1 MPPGDCPMKFQ
12 NFIFT
17 AVVIIIFIFLLIS
30 PANAVTSARS
40 GLMLWFKVLLPTLL
54 PFMIVS
60 KLLIELN
67 AISYLTFLFSSCFKK
82 MFHLSKAGT
91 FVLMTGFLCGYPMGA
106 KLISELYQHKQLSYE
121 ESCYLLTFC
130 NNLSPMFISS
140 FLTVSCF
147 DAPEL
152 LPYVILIIYGTP
164 ILYALLTQPFFRK
177 NTSLESCVLPP
188 STTFKK
194 PDFEIIDTAIMD
206 SFTQITKLGGYVI
219 MFSVISGM
227 FLSFSFSAPTLAF
240 LTGVTEITTGIN
252 YITVQGFSLQMRFSI
267 STPLCVFGGLSGL
280 MQTYSMIKN
289 SKLPFMPY
297 LRAKL
302 IQTGASYVLTVF
314 FLHTIL

>member
-1 MPPGDCPMKFQ
+1 MKIQ
-12 NFIFT
+12 KYLFT
-17 AVVIIIFIFLLIS
+17 FVVVVIFIFLLIS

-54 PFMIVS
+54 PFMIIS

-67 AISYLTFLFSSCFKK
+67 AISCLTFLFSSFFKK
-82 MFHLSKAGT
+82 FFHLSNSGT

-106 KLISELYQHKQLSYE
+106 KLISELYNHKQISYE

-164 ILYALLTQPFFRK
+164 MIYALITQPLFRK
-177 NTSLESCVLPP
+177 KCALETPDVVPP
-188 STTFKK
+188 K
-194 PDFEIIDTAIMD
+194 PSRKLDFEIIDTAIMD

-219 MFSVISGM
+219 LFSIISGM
-227 FLSFSFSAPTLAF
+227 FLSLSLPAPLLAL
-240 LTGVTEITTGIN
+240 LTGIIEITTGIN
-252 YITVQGFSLQMRFSI
+252 YITVQGFPLQMRFFF

-280 MQTYSMIKN
+280 MQTYSMIKD
-289 SKLPFMPY
+289 SGLPFLPY
-297 LRAKL
+297 LTAKL
-302 IQTGASYVLTVF
+302 IQTGLSYILTLF
-314 FLHTIL
+314 FLHNIL

>member
-1 MPPGDCPMKFQ
+1 MKIQ
-12 NFIFT
+12 KYLFT
-17 AVVIIIFIFLLIS
+17 FVVVVIFIFLLVS

-54 PFMIVS
+54 PFMIIS

-67 AISYLTFLFSSCFKK
+67 AISCLTFLFSSFFKK
-82 MFHLSKAGT
+82 FFNLSKSGT

-106 KLISELYQHKQLSYE
+106 KLISELYKHKQISHE

-164 ILYALLTQPFFRK
+164 MIYALITQPLFRRKCAMEPPVLVPPKPFRK
-177 NTSLESCVLPP
+177 L
-188 STTFKK
+188 
-194 PDFEIIDTAIMD
+194 DFEIIDTAIMD

-219 MFSVISGM
+219 LFSIISGI
-227 FLSFSFSAPTLAF
+227 FLSFSLPAPLLSL
-240 LTGVTEITTGIN
+240 LTGIIEITTGIN
-252 YITVQGFSLQMRFSI
+252 YITVQGFSLQMRFFF

-280 MQTYSMIKN
+280 MQTYSMIKD
-289 SKLPFMPY
+289 SGLPFLPY
-297 LRAKL
+297 LTAKL
-302 IQTGASYVLTVF
+302 IQTGLSYVLTLF
-314 FLHTIL
+314 FLHNIL

>member
-1 MPPGDCPMKFQ
+1 MKIQ
-12 NFIFT
+12 KYLFT
-17 AVVIIIFIFLLIS
+17 FVVVVIFIFLLIS

-54 PFMIVS
+54 PFMIIS

-67 AISYLTFLFSSCFKK
+67 AISCLTFLFSSLFKK
-82 MFHLSKAGT
+82 FFNLSKAGT
-91 FVLMTGFLCGYPMGA
+91 FVLVTGFLCGYPMGA
-106 KLISELYQHKQLSYE
+106 KLISELYTHKQISYQ

-164 ILYALLTQPFFRK
+164 LIYALITQPFFRK
-177 NTSLESCVLPP
+177 KCTFKTPDLAPP
-188 STTFKK
+188 TVSKK
-194 PDFEIIDTAIMD
+194 PDLEIIDTAIMD

-219 MFSVISGM
+219 LFSVISGM
-227 FLSFSFSAPTLAF
+227 FLSFSLPSPLLAL
-240 LTGVTEITTGIN
+240 LTGVVEITTGIN
-252 YITVQGFSLQMRFSI
+252 YIAVQGFPLEMRFFF

-280 MQTYSMIKN
+280 MQTYSMVKD
-289 SKLPFMPY
+289 SKLPFLPY
-297 LRAKL
+297 LTAKL
-302 IQTGASYVLTVF
+302 IQTGLSYILTLVILHN
-314 FLHTIL
+314 FL